1 MAVLHSV
8 GPRTV
13 LVFGGGNN
21 LAVERVADLPVP
33 DLVIAADSGID
44 RARAHGF
51 GIDIAVGDFDSVTA
65 AGLLG
70 AERAGAKIIRHPT
83 AKAET
88 DLELAL
94 LEALQTEPERIVVV
108 AIDGGRPDHLLA
120 NVALLADRRF
130 AGVQIDGLLDGGE
143 LSVIHDKRALTGR
156 VGELLSLIPYGGDAK
171 GVRTSGLQYPL
182 VGETLGAGSP
192 RGVSNVFAAPVAVVS
207 VDEGTVLAIRPWDPA
222 ESGESPA

>member
-1 MAVLHSV
+1 M
-8 GPRTV
+8 
-13 LVFGGGNN
+13 LVFGGGDN
-21 LAVERVADLPVP
+21 LAAEHLSRVPVP

-44 RARAHGF
+44 RARAHGVH
-51 GIDIAVGDFDSVTA
+51 IDVAVGDFDSVTA

-70 AERAGAKIIRHPT
+70 AERAGTKIIRHPT

-94 LEALQTEPERIVVV
+94 LEAMALSPERIVVV

-120 NVALLADRRF
+120 NVALLADHRF
-130 AGVQIDGLLDGGE
+130 AGVKIDALLDGGE

-156 VGELLSLIPYGGDAK
+156 VGELLSLLPYGGDAV
-171 GVRTSGLQYPL
+171 GVRTSGLHYPL
-182 VGETLGAGSP
+182 VGETLRAGSP

-207 VDEGTVLAIRPWDPA
+207 VEQGTLLAVRPLNTI
-222 ESGESPA
+222 ETVGGHG

>member
-1 MAVLHSV
+1 M
-8 GPRTV
+8 
-13 LVFGGGNN
+13 LVFGGGDN
-21 LAVERVADLPVP
+21 LATGRVADLPVP

-51 GIDIAVGDFDSVTA
+51 TVDIAVGDFDSVTA

-70 AERAGAKIIRHPT
+70 AERSGAKIIRHPA

-94 LEALQTEPERIVVV
+94 LEALRAEPDRIVVV

-130 AGVQIDGLLDGGE
+130 AGVEIDGLLDGGE
-143 LSVIHDKRALTGR
+143 LSVINHKRALTGR
-156 VGELLSLIPYGGDAK
+156 VGQLLSLLPYGGDAK
-171 GVRTSGLQYPL
+171 GVHTSGLHYPL
-182 VGETLGAGSP
+182 VGETLSAGSP

-207 VDEGTVLAIRPWDPA
+207 VEEGTVLAIRPWDRPDSQ
-222 ESGESPA
+222 ELQT